1 MTNLLIE
8 ILFWVILLTYL
19 GNRFTKI
26 YKAINKK
33 VPFGTLSELDVNLSL
48 KRLL

>member
-19 GNRFTKI
+19 GNRFTKT
-26 YKAINKK
+26 YKAIKEK
-33 VPFGTLSELDVNLSL
+33 DELEIT
-48 KRLL
+48 KRKQI